1 MTLGDIEDLTK
12 ELTTAATDDEAAINF
27 KVRVHPRYRKEDLE
41 DEAETKDEDTSNPN
55 TTTEYRSFLPGKY
68 SIYLKT
74 WGCTHNSSDSE
85 YMAGLLSQAGYRIVE
100 DRAAADLWLLNSCTV
115 KNPAE
120 DHFRNEITAAT
131 AAGKRLVVAGCVPQ
145 SDYRKEPAY
154 LRRLS
159 IIGVQQIDKVV
170 EVVEQTLQGNTVRY
184 LSMAKDRDGSGRK
197 TGGASLAMPKV
208 RRNPLVE
215 ILSINTGCLNECT
228 YCKTKHARGKLGS
241 YRPEEIVSRAV
252 AAFAEGVREL
262 WITSE
267 DTGAYGRDIGTNLPE
282 LLNELVKVIPT
293 GCRLR
298 IGMTNPPYILEHLEA
313 MAAILRHPRVYAFL
327 HIPVQ
332 AGADEVLAD
341 MKRQYCIDDF
351 CTIVDFLKQR
361 VEGITIATDIICGFP
376 TETAAN
382 FEESLRLIERYR
394 FPVLFINQFYPR
406 PGTPAAKMRRV
417 PTAEV
422 KRRSKAASEL
432 FQAILPYEGR
442 VGARY
447 RGVLITEEA
456 ADGRHL
462 VGHNKCYEQILLEKG
477 AGNGAVAMGA
487 LIDEVEI
494 VSTGKYYMIGRP
506 ISPSIIIAKLMAKV
520 EQHQHQN
527 LLFTASALLLAAA
540 LLYRGYRHFTG

>member
-267 DTGAYGRDIGTNLPE
+267 DTGAYGRDIGTNLPA
-282 LLNELVKVIPT
+282 LLNELVKVIPS

-394 FPVLFINQFYPR
+394 FPGPFHQPVL
-406 PGTPAAKMRRV
+406 PAAGHAGGQDAPRAHRG
-417 PTAEV
+417 
-422 KRRSKAASEL
+422 ASS

-506 ISPSIIIAKLMAKV
+506 ISPSIISKLMAKV
-520 EQHQHQN
+520 EQHQHTN
-527 LLFTASALLLAAA
+527 LLFTASAVLLAAA